1 MTSFKHLF
9 LSILYLFVLV
19 ATGLIGFPL
28 IEGWNLGDSL
38 YMTIITLSSVGY
50 GEVHTLSSAGRIFTV
65 ILILFALA
73 FMAYFT
79 GSVAK
84 ILPEGE
90 ILKILGKRKLESRL
104 KKLQDHYIICGYG
117 RIGKLIC
124 SELAEAGKK
133 FVIIESNPDEVD
145 KHLRDSKYPY
155 IQDNATSDEA
165 LLQAGIKKAIGIVTA
180 VRSDAENVFITLS
193 ARELNP
199 KIYILA
205 RASDESA
212 EKKLKIAGASKVV
225 SPYTLGG
232 RRMVSALL
240 RPYVTDFLEVTTSF
254 SKDTLQIEELT
265 VESHTPFLGQTLREA
280 NLRNTFGVIIVAVRL
295 PNGEMLFNPGPDQLL

>member
-124 SELAEAGKK
+124 SELAEAGKE